1 MTKSIE
7 TIWKEGFLKEQTLS
21 APIVNDLYNRKSQNL
36 VDRLQHM
43 FALNLKA
50 LIIGSIIMLAVMS
63 LIGAPFLGLYICC
76 LLTPLVFIANR
87 ELKKSVN
94 LDKGLSSYEY
104 LKNFDS
110 WLKSSIKVYSNYYK
124 WFYPLLFAGMATQA
138 VVSKAGGKLIALLL
152 EWLPTEILFL
162 GLPFY
167 LVLTLLI
174 LTAVMARYAEAIY
187 QWDLNLI
194 YGRQFT
200 KLNEL
205 IDDME
210 ELRT

>member
-187 QWDLNLI
+187 QWDLNLV

>member
-43 FALNLKA
+43 FALNIKA